1 MKLLVATDIF
11 GETPELLDWL
21 TPVVQAADLTLQ
33 LVSPYAM
40 PFTDRVLSPALA
52 ENPELAPD
60 QLAYQ
65 RFIQQGGIDAYA
77 KKLQLNFDVQQE
89 EFIALGFSAGA
100 AALWQLAAKPQLWLK
115 QLLGF
120 YGGQIRHCSALQ
132 PLVSTTLIW
141 AQEAHFDVEQLHRQ
155 LQQLA
160 FVQSNLTSYPHGFI
174 NPHSVGYNREAA
186 SYYQQWLIENVNC
199 GVRVNC

>member
-11 GETPELLDWL
+11 GETAELLDWL
-21 TPVVQAADLTLQ
+21 MPVVEAADLTLQ
-33 LVSPYAM
+33 VVSPYTM
-40 PFTDRVLSPALA
+40 PFTNPSSLPASA
-52 ENPELAPD
+52 VNPECSPD
-60 QLAYQ
+60 QHAYQ
-65 RFIQQGGIDAYA
+65 RFVQQGGIDAYA
-77 KKLQLNFDVQQE
+77 KKLQLNFDAQHE

-120 YGGQIRHCSALQ
+120 YGGQIRHCSELQ

-141 AQEAHFDVEQLHRQ
+141 AQEAHFDVDQLHRQ
-155 LQQLA
+155 LQQTT
-160 FVQSNLTSYPHGFI
+160 FVHSNLTPYQHGFI
-174 NPHSVGYNREAA
+174 NPLSVGYNREAA
-186 SYYQQWLIENVNC
+186 SDYQQWLIENVNC

>member
-11 GETPELLDWL
+11 GETPELFDWL
-21 TPVVQAADLTLQ
+21 MPVVEAADVTLQ
-33 LVSPYAM
+33 VVSPYPM
-40 PFTDRVLSPALA
+40 PFTNLAPLSALA
-52 ENPELAPD
+52 VNPECAPD

-65 RFIQQGGIDAYA
+65 RFILQGGIDAYA
-77 KKLQLNFDVQQE
+77 KKLQLNFDVHHE

-100 AALWQLAAKPQLWLK
+100 AALWQLAAKPQLRLK

-120 YGGQIRHCSALQ
+120 YGGQIRHCSELQ

-141 AQEAHFDVEQLHRQ
+141 AQEAHFDVDQLHRQ
-155 LQQLA
+155 LQQMT
-160 FVQSNLTSYPHGFI
+160 FVQSNLTPYQHGFI

-186 SYYQQWLIENVNC
+186 SDYQQWLIENVN
-199 GVRVNC
+199 